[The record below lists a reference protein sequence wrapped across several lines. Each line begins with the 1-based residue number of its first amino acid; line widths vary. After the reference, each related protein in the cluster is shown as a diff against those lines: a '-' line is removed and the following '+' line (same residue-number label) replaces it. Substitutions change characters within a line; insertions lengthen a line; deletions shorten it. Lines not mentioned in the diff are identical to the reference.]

1 MLNIKTVLQN
11 AYANFGDHDF
21 VFTKRDGQYKP
32 ISYRDFIAKT
42 DAFAHFMQEQ
52 GLTGRNIMVIGKNS
66 VEYMMADL
74 AITAYIGACVNVN
87 PAVDAESLAKIVEQA
102 DLGAIFYD
110 IEEQSKIDNIA
121 ARFPQ
126 VKTFALQ
133 ETVAV
138 LTAPNR
144 LFEFADKNPDI
155 CSKIIFTSGTTSA
168 PKGVMLSLRNIFAGW
183 KPLYDRTG
191 FGDNGLEVVYVFLP
205 LSHTYCNIYNF
216 LYSFLYGPKL
226 YLCSNTDLIGQ
237 ELREVCPTA
246 FCAVP
251 IIYRR
256 LYDVYGENIAQAFG
270 DRVKYLYVGGAV
282 FDKKLRAFYRDHG
295 VPILEAYALTEVAS
309 SFAVDYPNPDDLES
323 TGTIY
328 ENIDVQIRNPDA
340 NGVGGI
346 VVKGENVFMGYLN
359 DPEKTR
365 AAFTDDG
372 YFITGDYGRI
382 SDGKIY
388 VLGRDNDIVV
398 GENGENVYLSE
409 VLANLNKIE
418 ELVAKVTAIVKPEDG
433 LLRFTLYVSDEAR
446 PKISALIKKY
456 NESAIKK
463 DRIDDYEL
471 ASSAQIKFK

>member
-1 MLNIKTVLQN
+1 MLRINEVIKN
-11 AYANFGDHDF
+11 AYAQFGDRHF
-21 VFTKRDGQYKP
+21 VFTKRDGKYEP
-32 ISYRDFIAKT
+32 ISYKEFIEKS
-42 DAFAHFMQEQ
+42 DALAHFMLGH
-52 GLTGRNIMVIGKNS
+52 GLAGRNIMVIGKNS

-74 AITAYIGACVNVN
+74 AITAYVGACVNVN
-87 PAVDAESLAKIVEQA
+87 PAVNVESLAKIIEKA
-102 DLGAIFYD
+102 DLGAVFYS
-110 IEEQSKIDNIA
+110 EELGKEFAQLSEQ
-121 ARFPQ
+121 FPN
-126 VKTFALQ
+126 VKMFQLQ
-133 ETVAV
+133 TTVAQ
-138 LTAPNR
+138 LQSSPH
-144 LFEFADKNPDI
+144 LFDFTEKDPDI

-191 FGDNGLEVVYVFLP
+191 FGDNGIEVVYVFLP
-205 LSHTYCNIYNF
+205 LSHTYCDIYNF
-216 LYSFLYGPKL
+216 LYSFLYGPEL
-226 YLCSNTDLIGQ
+226 YLCSDTDKIGQ
-237 ELREVCPTA
+237 ELREVRPTA

-256 LYDVYGENIAQAFG
+256 LYDAYGENIAQAFG
-270 DRVKYLYVGGAV
+270 DRIKYLYVGGAV
-282 FDKKLRAFYRDHG
+282 FDKKLRAFYHDHG

-328 ENIDVQIRNPDA
+328 ENIEAQIRNPDA
-340 NGVGGI
+340 NGVGSI
-346 VVKGENVFMGYLN
+346 VVKGENVFLGYLN

-382 SDGKIY
+382 DGDKIY
-388 VLGRDNDIVV
+388 VMGRNNDIVV
-398 GENGENVYLSE
+398 GENAENVYLAE

-418 ELVAKVTAIVKPEDG
+418 ELVAKVTAVVKPDG
-433 LLRFTLYVSDEAR
+433 LLKFTLYVADDAR
-446 PKISALIKKY
+446 EKIPALIEKY
-456 NESAIKK
+456 NEQAIKK